1 MDAIEALKTRRSVR
15 AYDSREVTREI
26 LTDLVDCGRLAPS
39 GMNVQPWDFVV
50 ITAADTRQRLGDL
63 CEYGGFIAEAPACI
77 AVVGREERF
86 TVQDTAC
93 AATCI
98 MVAARAHGLCS
109 CWVHVQGKPIEREVN
124 RLLGVPADRHVICL
138 LAVGYGETPP
148 PPAKRPLAD
157 VLHWERLAD

>member
-15 AYDSREVTREI
+15 AYDSRPVPREV
-26 LTDLVDCGRLAPS
+26 LSDLVDCGRLAPS

-50 ITAADTRQRLGDL
+50 VTAADTRQRLGEL
-63 CEYGGFIAEAPACI
+63 CEYGGFIADAPACI

-98 MVAARAHGLCS
+98 MVGARAHGLCS
-109 CWVHVQGKPIEREVN
+109 CWVQVQGSPVERDVN
-124 RLLGVPADRHVICL
+124 RVLGVPADRHTICL
-138 LAVGYGETPP
+138 IALGHGETPP
-148 PPAKRPLAD
+148 PPPKRALDD
-157 VLHWERLAD
+157 VVHWEHFGD